1 MEDEHKIIIVQSLVR
16 RWYIKKKIKIVK
28 NKDKDNIICDLVNK
42 YNKLREQ
49 YIQLQTEHKKVLEDL
64 LKEKKKKTSSTSIY
78 ATTDSNSNSTLL
90 KAGSNIVYTAESF
103 HLDEKKSIEHSLYDM
118 NTMMLCINKVF
129 EKHFTD
135 STIIGIFH
143 VNRELNY
150 LLYDIIIKKFN
161 IEYINTEL
169 LYIFNKSNSINQLI
183 RQLITKSGKSKVEE
197 YKKLMLNS
205 KNTIKFLKKRL
216 KDLNTPS

>member
-28 NKDKDNIICDLVNK
+28 NKDKDNIISELVNK

-78 ATTDSNSNSTLL
+78 ATTDSNSNSNLL

-118 NTMMLCINKVF
+118 NTIMLCINKVI

-143 VNRELNY
+143 INRELNY